1 MSLASKEIELDFRE
15 MVKETSDIYSFVF
28 EAPQELEWKA
38 GHHAIF
44 RNLECKEEGE
54 KNYRIFSL
62 ASIPEEKK
70 VMFSTRITSEST
82 DCKKKFL
89 ELKKGD
95 KISIGNPQGKFLLTD
110 FDKVTF
116 IIVGGI
122 GITPVRAFL
131 KDMDSKSINPKRLEV
146 LYADD
151 RGEFAY
157 KDTLNDL
164 NQKYNG
170 LHIDLISDRN
180 TFMEKIKEKSNEMK
194 NSAIYYISGTPGMNA
209 IITEKL
215 LEVGVDKENIKT
227 DNFIGY

>member
-1 MSLASKEIELDFRE
+1 MDKGILYLIPVPINRDQKMSDTLLP
-15 MVKETSDIYSFVF
+15 IYLEVVTDLEYFVV
-28 EAPQELEWKA
+28 E
-38 GHHAIF
+38 
-44 RNLECKEEGE
+44 
-54 KNYRIFSL
+54 
-62 ASIPEEKK
+62 
-70 VMFSTRITSEST
+70 
-82 DCKKKFL
+82 
-89 ELKKGD
+89 
-95 KISIGNPQGKFLLTD
+95 NPKTA
-110 FDKVTF
+110 
-116 IIVGGI
+116 
-122 GITPVRAFL
+122 RAFL